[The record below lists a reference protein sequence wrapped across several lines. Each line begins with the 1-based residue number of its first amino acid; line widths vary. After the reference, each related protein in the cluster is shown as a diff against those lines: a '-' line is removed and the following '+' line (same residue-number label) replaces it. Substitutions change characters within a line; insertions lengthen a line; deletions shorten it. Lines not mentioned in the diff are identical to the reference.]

1 MWSKKYNSLSNN
13 NNNFN
18 TTLLKEAQTNLPT
31 HEPYIREQHTYI
43 VYMFQ
48 TKSVFGPY
56 AYGPDQI
63 RILIWSDHT
72 RMVMNELDQ
81 IGI

>member
-1 MWSKKYNSLSNN
+1 MTVDENKM
-13 NNNFN
+13 
-18 TTLLKEAQTNLPT
+18 
-31 HEPYIREQHTYI
+31 
-43 VYMFQ
+43 YMFQ

-72 RMVMNELDQ
+72 RMV
-81 IGI
+81 

>member
-1 MWSKKYNSLSNN
+1 MTVDENKM
-13 NNNFN
+13 
-18 TTLLKEAQTNLPT
+18 
-31 HEPYIREQHTYI
+31 
-43 VYMFQ
+43 YMFQ

-72 RMVMNELDQ
+72 RMVWPL
-81 IGI
+81 ILI

>member
-1 MWSKKYNSLSNN
+1 MTCDSKI
-13 NNNFN
+13 
-18 TTLLKEAQTNLPT
+18 NL
-31 HEPYIREQHTYI
+31 YFII
-43 VYMFQ
+43 IFMFQ

-63 RILIWSDHT
+63 RFLIWSDHT
-72 RMVMNELDQ
+72 RMVINELDQ